1 MVQNSNV
8 GVIMDKSVN
17 DFNVRLRTIRIREL
31 VLGIIASAIITGIL
45 IIPFP
50 IIYENDDLLFI
61 VLLTLILIFFAW
73 CLRGT
78 TGIGNNFNKL
88 FVEKTRNEILYVF
101 LINILFAFLFTCL
114 ISGLDLLIGFYDP
127 SWVTGFDID
136 SVDISAGALLL
147 SAIGSIIFAPVLEEL
162 IFRGVLFNRLKI
174 RVGIVPAMLISS
186 FLFAIGHDFGGMTS
200 AFLFGLC
207 MCILYLKT
215 DNILIPMSVHFIN
228 NVVATILELTQIDL
242 FIGQFPWIIPA
253 TIITLIA
260 TALLV
265 KYIIQETSLLKK
277 SSS

>member
-1 MVQNSNV
+1 
-8 GVIMDKSVN
+8 MDKSVT

-31 VLGIIASAIITGIL
+31 VLGIIVSIILTGIM

-50 IIYENDDLLFI
+50 IIYENDDLMFI
-61 VLLTLILIFFAW
+61 VLLTFVLIFFAW

-78 TGIGNNFNKL
+78 NGIGNNLNMVL
-88 FVEKTRNEILYVF
+88 VEKTRNEILYVF
-101 LINILFAFLFTCL
+101 LINILFAFLFPCL

-136 SVDISAGALLL
+136 SVDFSAGAFLL
-147 SAIGSIIFAPVLEEL
+147 SAIGSIIFAPLLEEL

-186 FLFAIGHDFGGMTS
+186 LLFGIGHDFGGMTS

-215 DNILIPMSVHFIN
+215 DNILVPISVHCIN
-228 NVVATILELTQIDL
+228 NIVATLLELTSIN
-242 FIGQFPWIIPA
+242 FIIGQFPWIIPA

-260 TALLV
+260 TVLLV
-265 KYIIQETSLLKK
+265 KYIIQETSVLKK
-277 SSS
+277 SSG